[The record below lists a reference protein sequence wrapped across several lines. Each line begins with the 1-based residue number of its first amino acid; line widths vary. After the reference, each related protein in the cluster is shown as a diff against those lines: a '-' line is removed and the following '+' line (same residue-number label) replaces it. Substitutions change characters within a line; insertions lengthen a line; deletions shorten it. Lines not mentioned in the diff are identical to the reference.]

1 VKEAVHYPPPKKPHI
16 PLPISLSLSSIP
28 SLSPLAT
35 NLHPNF

>member
-16 PLPISLSLSSIP
+16 PLPISLSSIP